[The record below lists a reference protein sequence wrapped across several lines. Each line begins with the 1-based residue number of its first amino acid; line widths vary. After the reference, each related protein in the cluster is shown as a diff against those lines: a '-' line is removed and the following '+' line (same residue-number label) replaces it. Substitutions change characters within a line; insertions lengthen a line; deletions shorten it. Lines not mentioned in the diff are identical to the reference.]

1 MKEYDIAEIGKNF
14 ELTVEPIKLNYMVGK
29 VKKSITLD
37 LNKLSAKMRH
47 DIVKDQLKTDSE
59 NPFTAFDAVDVMASK
74 VEAAEFRKAYDTD
87 KMSIDDFNAFN
98 FAIYAIIVD
107 FPLERASS

>member
-14 ELTVEPIKLNYMVGK
+14 ELTVEPIKL
-29 VKKSITLD
+29 
-37 LNKLSAKMRH
+37 
-47 DIVKDQLKTDSE
+47 